1 MNNSVA
7 LIEVKGFCATVTAVD
22 SMLKNSNVD
31 IQIEE
36 IKNGNVLLKLNGN
49 LPQLRYALNL
59 AIENINR
66 ITSVMNS
73 SVLEKFDSSIE
84 DKFFNNHKLSKAKSV
99 KPKEEKS
106 QINFELPHKEKIV
119 KETSTKIHSKR
130 VRKSVEKKTT
140 AAKKDEYSEK
150 TSEPN
155 LSTIERL
162 RLEALGKAEK
172 SIDSNNEQKSEKPKP
187 KAVSSYNVKTLSDL
201 EGLNVHKLRRVAR
214 DFEEFP
220 IKGRQISIANR
231 DELMVYFKQILPE

>member
-1 MNNSVA
+1 MNNSIA
-7 LIEVKGFCATVTAVD
+7 LIEVKGFCASVTAVD
-22 SMLKNSNVD
+22 SILKNSNVN

-36 IKNGNVLLKLNGN
+36 IKNGNVLLKLKGN
-49 LPQLRYALNL
+49 LPQIKYAFNL
-59 AIENINR
+59 AVESINR

-73 SVLEKFDSSIE
+73 SMLEKFDSSIE
-84 DKFFNNHKLSKAKSV
+84 EKFFNNHKLSKTKSV

-106 QINFELPHKEKIV
+106 QVNVELPHKEKIV
-119 KETSTKIHSKR
+119 KESSTKVQSKQ
-130 VRKSVEKKTT
+130 VRKSVEEKTT
-140 AAKKDEYSEK
+140 AQKKEEHSEK
-150 TSEPN
+150 SSEPN

-162 RLEALGKAEK
+162 RLEALGKGGK
-172 SIDSNNEQKSEKPKP
+172 NIVLTKEQKSEKPKP
-187 KAVSSYNVKTLSDL
+187 KVVSSYNVKRLSDL

>member
-1 MNNSVA
+1 MNNSIA
-7 LIEVKGFCATVTAVD
+7 LIEVKGFCASVTAVD
-22 SMLKNSNVD
+22 SILKNSNVN

-36 IKNGNVLLKLNGN
+36 IKNGNVLLKLKGN
-49 LPQLRYALNL
+49 LPQIKYAFNL
-59 AIENINR
+59 AVESINR
-66 ITSVMNS
+66 VTSVMNS

-84 DKFFNNHKLSKAKSV
+84 EKFFNNHKLSKTKSV

-106 QINFELPHKEKIV
+106 QVNVELPHKENIV
-119 KETSTKIHSKR
+119 KETSSKVQSKQ
-130 VRKSVEKKTT
+130 VRKSVEEKTT
-140 AAKKDEYSEK
+140 AQKKEEHSEK
-150 TSEPN
+150 SSEPN

-162 RLEALGKAEK
+162 RLEALGKGGK
-172 SIDSNNEQKSEKPKP
+172 NIVLTKEQKSEKPKP
-187 KAVSSYNVKTLSDL
+187 KVVSSYNVKRLSDL